1 MPVAGFVVLVLTGLI
16 AGCAAE
22 PKPASPVAAIAR
34 ACQHPVTSQVQLAGA
49 VLTTSK
55 CAD

>member
-1 MPVAGFVVLVLTGLI
+1 MPVAGLLLLACAGLV

-22 PKPASPVAAIAR
+22 PKPASNQLAIAR
-34 ACQHPVTSQVQLAGA
+34 ACLHPVSSTVQLPGA

>member
-1 MPVAGFVVLVLTGLI
+1 MRVAGLFLLGCAGLI

-22 PKPASPVAAIAR
+22 PKPADPIAALAR
-34 ACQHPVTSQVQLAGA
+34 ACQHPVSSQVQLAGA

>member
-1 MPVAGFVVLVLTGLI
+1 MRVAGFLLLACAGLI

-22 PKPASPVAAIAR
+22 PRPASNQLAIAR
-34 ACQHPVTSQVQLAGA
+34 TCQHPVSSQVQLAGA